1 MIDHRIRTFL
11 TLCETMNYR
20 RTAQL
25 LQLSQPAVTQQI
37 HALEREYGC
46 RLFQYDGRQLHATE
60 QAQRLANYARA
71 AMVSD
76 RQLRA
81 ELAHPGLLTV
91 RLGATRTIGDFVLPG
106 RLCGFLQ
113 KEDQTLELTVDN
125 TARLLELLEQERL
138 DLALVEGEF
147 NRSRYGWAPFCS
159 SPFSGICRKDHPFA
173 GQTVTLRQLAD
184 QSVIL
189 REPGSGT
196 RGIFEDT
203 LRRSGGSLRD
213 LGRVICVNS
222 FPLILRMLAEGIGIT
237 FAYSAVCAGSQDLAL
252 FHLEGM
258 RQTGE
263 FCFVFRKS
271 SRAERLIP
279 LLFPDQGVIR

>member
-37 HALEREYGC
+37 HGLEREYGC
-46 RLFQYDGRQLHATE
+46 KLFQYDGRRLHATP
-60 QAQRLANYARA
+60 QAEKLEEYARA
-71 AMVSD
+71 AMASD

-81 ELAHPGLLTV
+81 ELIRPGLLTV
-91 RLGATRTIGDFVLPG
+91 RMGATRTIGDFVLPG
-106 RLCGFLQ
+106 RLCSFLRQ
-113 KEDQTLELTVDN
+113 PDHTLELTVDN
-125 TARLLELLEQERL
+125 TTRLLELLEQEKL

-147 NRSRYGWAPFCS
+147 DHNRYGWAPFCS
-159 SPFSGICRKDHPFA
+159 SPFSGICRQDHPFA
-173 GQTVTLRQLAD
+173 GQTVQLRDLAD

-196 RGIFEDT
+196 RGIFEDA
-203 LRRSGGSLRD
+203 LRRSGGSLQD

-222 FPLILRMLAEGIGIT
+222 FPLILRMLEDGIGIT
-237 FAYSAVCAGSQDLAL
+237 FAYSAVCSSSQELSL
-252 FHLEGM
+252 FHLDGM

-263 FCFVFRKS
+263 FCFVFRKDS
-271 SRAERLIP
+271 SADRLIP
-279 LLFPDQGVIR
+279 LLLPDQGVIR